1 MKLLSA
7 KYMWY
12 IIYYYDVY
20 LIPSVWVQWLHS
32 LCFCFSRQINQ
43 QRESPLHNHP
53 SLRVYES
60 PNLWPSLSSAAEE
73 MVANSPGVREPTG
86 STYPPY
92 QVLQDASSS
101 SFLCFLQLLP
111 RLLHQKLKN
120 SAATPKLGRVCGKV
134 FNLDVNMTPLAP
146 NFSGVRIGQRATKK
160 KNELQTSHAI
170 ILQACVDFTKLLL
183 KKTSGPVI
191 WIDWSILPTIFPTGL
206 WTFLC
211 RLLKFPTVLAGP
223 RSTPLFCASPWFECQ
238 TPPLLPPPGWNA
250 MDHDK
255 QSSGRCQSGL
265 RPQK

>member
-1 MKLLSA
+1 MTAELRLTKHMHRHFCPLSTLEALCSLSLMRYKCMSRHIGSHWEVAMKLLSA
-7 KYMWY
+7 KYIDIWY
-12 IIYYYDVY
+12 IIYYYDIY
-20 LIPSVWVQWLHS
+20 LVPSVWVQWLHS
-32 LCFCFSRQINQ
+32 LCFLFSRQINQ

-92 QVLQDASSS
+92 EVLQDDSSS

-111 RLLHQKLKN
+111 RLPGFCKKRTKTRVWE

-134 FNLDVNMTPLAP
+134 FDLDIKMTPLAP

-170 ILQACVDFTKLLL
+170 ILQACVDFTKLL
-183 KKTSGPVI
+183 
-191 WIDWSILPTIFPTGL
+191 F
-206 WTFLC
+206 
-211 RLLKFPTVLAGP
+211 
-223 RSTPLFCASPWFECQ
+223 
-238 TPPLLPPPGWNA
+238 
-250 MDHDK
+250 
-255 QSSGRCQSGL
+255 
-265 RPQK
+265 